1 MKFYSLWHQNEK
13 LFANFCGIWNSVFHI
28 AVDLRHFIN
37 HVDFEGGI
45 IIGVNLR
52 PLELEFFPSLKLIVG
67 YIVPTIDHVVL
78 VTVKILFFVRSAK
91 NVAAYDLFD
100 FSISTYLSTSVKENQ
115 LKLRYNQT
123 GEEFYICASGKYI
136 WVYRSNYAN
145 ICRLLPLKNYDG

>member
-1 MKFYSLWHQNEK
+1 M
-13 LFANFCGIWNSVFHI
+13 
-28 AVDLRHFIN
+28 
-37 HVDFEGGI
+37 
-45 IIGVNLR
+45 NLR

-78 VTVKILFFVRSAK
+78 VTVKILFFVHSAK

-100 FSISTYLSTSVKENQ
+100 FSISTYLPTSVKENQ

-136 WVYRSNYAN
+136 
-145 ICRLLPLKNYDG
+145 